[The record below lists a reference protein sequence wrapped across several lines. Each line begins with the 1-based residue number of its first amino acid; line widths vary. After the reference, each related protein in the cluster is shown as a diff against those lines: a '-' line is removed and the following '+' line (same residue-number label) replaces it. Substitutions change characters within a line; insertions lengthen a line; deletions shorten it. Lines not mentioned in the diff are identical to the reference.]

1 MFFKNRKD
9 AGIQLAHLLKEYI
22 GQDVVVF
29 ALPRG
34 GIIPAEEIANLL
46 HAPLSLIMAHK
57 IGHPFQPEYAIAAI
71 SESGHLVGS
80 SDELGAANEEWL
92 KHKKIKEMEEIKRK
106 RQLFLGDKNDI
117 PLEGKIALI
126 VDDGVAT
133 GLTMQ
138 AGILE
143 LRDRNPKKIIVV
155 VPVVPRSTA
164 TRLKNMADDLV
175 AVEIPDDNEYRG
187 FVGAYYDEFYQV
199 EDAEVIRIL
208 KRY

>member
-1 MFFKNRKD
+1 MYFKNRKD

-22 GQDVVVF
+22 GQEVVVF

-34 GIIPAEEIANLL
+34 GIIPAEEIANFL
-46 HAPLSLIMAHK
+46 HAPLSLILAHK

-80 SDELGAANEEWL
+80 SAELHAANEAWL
-92 KHKKIKEMEEIKRK
+92 ERAKMKEMEEIKRK
-106 RQLFLGDKNDI
+106 RKIYLADKKDI
-117 PLEGKIALI
+117 PLEGKIAMI

-138 AGILE
+138 VGILE

-164 TRLKNMADDLV
+164 TRLQNMADDLV
-175 AVEIPDDNEYRG
+175 AVEIPDDYEFRG
-187 FVGAYYDEFYQV
+187 AVGAYYDEFYQV
-199 EDAEVIRIL
+199 EDAEVIKIL
-208 KRY
+208 KRH

>member
-1 MFFKNRKD
+1 MYFKNRQD
-9 AGIQLAHLLKEYI
+9 AGIQLAHLLEDYI
-22 GQDVVVF
+22 GKDVVVF

-34 GIIPAEEIANLL
+34 GIIPAEEIATFL
-46 HAPLSLIMAHK
+46 HAPLSLILAHK
-57 IGHPFQPEYAIAAI
+57 IGHPFQPEYAIAAV

-80 SDELGAANEEWL
+80 SAELDAAGEEWL
-92 KHKKIKEMEEIKRK
+92 EQAKMKEMEEIKRK
-106 RQLFLGDKNDI
+106 RKLYLSDKKDI
-117 PLEGKIALI
+117 PLEGKIAMI

-155 VPVVPRSTA
+155 VPVAPRSTA
-164 TRLKNMADDLV
+164 TKLKNMADDLV
-175 AVEIPDDNEYRG
+175 AVEIPDDNEFRG

-208 KRY
+208 RKY